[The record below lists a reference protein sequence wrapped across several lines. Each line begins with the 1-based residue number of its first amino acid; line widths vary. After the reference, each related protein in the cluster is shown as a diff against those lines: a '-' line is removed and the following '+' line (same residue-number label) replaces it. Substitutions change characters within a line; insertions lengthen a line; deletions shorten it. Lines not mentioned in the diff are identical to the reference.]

1 MSRLGA
7 AGRAVIRDEL
17 SRLIRF
23 YISVFERIELIQS
36 EKGLFCL
43 GGRLFF
49 INYMIYINI
58 IF

>member
-23 YISVFERIELIQS
+23 SISVFERIELIQS
-36 EKGLFCL
+36 EKRLFCL